1 MEGLCRHKDGRHK
14 KSLNVSRCKILE
26 FGNSKEDS
34 VKDKF

>member
-1 MEGLCRHKDGRHK
+1 MEGFCRHKDGRH